1 MERLGL
7 YSNRPRGDILC
18 ICKIFCTFFQKKIVK
33 PLLSI
38 YKYNE
43 FIFVH
48 LAEGLK
54 EFMLLFKQYGLVEV
68 VLVY

>member
-1 MERLGL
+1 MEL
-7 YSNRPRGDILC
+7 
-18 ICKIFCTFFQKKIVK
+18 KIVK

-68 VLVY
+68 VLVYK